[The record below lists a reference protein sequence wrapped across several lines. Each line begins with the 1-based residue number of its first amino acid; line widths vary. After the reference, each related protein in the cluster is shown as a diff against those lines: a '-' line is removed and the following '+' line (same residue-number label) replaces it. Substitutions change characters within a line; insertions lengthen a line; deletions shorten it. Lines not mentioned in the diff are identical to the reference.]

1 MSDKAQ
7 SAEFDQRI
15 FPALKS
21 GIYLVGARMGAGRI
35 ILRIDTELIMTN
47 RNADDEDRAL
57 KIVLKSVGVIAFI
70 VGLIA
75 LYYSNP
81 INSTWDY
88 FWPLLLAPIIAY
100 GASIVAFVYYL
111 GIQKLYNLLRDGRIF
126 IPIIAILSIIGTY
139 ISTIKQ
145 DDLLGW
151 EILLIWIF
159 VPPVLGFAIF
169 AFLSLG
175 AIAVMYICTIIG
187 VSINKWKLILGISI
201 AILLCFAVILKFA
214 PPTCI
219 QQKEQHIYSSYIQ
232 QKGRKELLKE
242 KQEEIKK
249 ATVKVREYDYRE
261 YSFREYVYIS
271 TGRYAK
277 RFHTNP
283 RCKGLI
289 KSKHVIEVSLD
300 DAEFSYHMTPC
311 QYCCLSY
318 EDDIYD
324 DNRKISWRRIQ
335 LVFSLTDDQ
344 INRLKN
350 IAEKKRIKTTSIYEY
365 VGGGYSV
372 DEIIND
378 LKNI

>member
-1 MSDKAQ
+1 MIDK
-7 SAEFDQRI
+7 
-15 FPALKS
+15 
-21 GIYLVGARMGAGRI
+21 
-35 ILRIDTELIMTN
+35 ELIMTN
-47 RNADDEDRAL
+47 RNEDDEDRAL

-75 LYYSNP
+75 LYYSNS
-81 INSTWDY
+81 INSIWDY

-100 GASIVAFVYYL
+100 GVSIVAYAYYL
-111 GIQKLYNLLRDGRIF
+111 GIQKIYNLLRDSNEDTSIITIRRIF
-126 IPIIAILSIIGTY
+126 IPAIVILSIIGTY
-139 ISTIKQ
+139 ISTIRQ

-151 EILLIWIF
+151 EILLAWVFI
-159 VPPVLGFAIF
+159 PPVLGFAIF
-169 AFLSLG
+169 ALLSFG
-175 AIAVMYICTIIG
+175 AIVVMYICAIIG
-187 VSINKWKLILGISI
+187 VSIQSKNKWKLILGISI
-201 AILLCFAVILKFA
+201 VILSCFAVILKFV

-219 QQKEQHIYSSYIQ
+219 QQKEQHIYSSYVQ

-249 ATVKVREYDYRE
+249 AAVKVREYNYRE

-277 RFHTNP
+277 RFHTSP
-283 RCKGLI
+283 RCKGLV

-350 IAEKKRIKTTSIYEY
+350 IAEEKRIKTTSIYEY